1 MPVTDATDAHYDRNI
16 SDWRLVSRM
25 LTGEN
30 AREVLKRGAFEARR
44 TYRARKERAD
54 WKRYTADL
62 IGRLVGELVSS
73 AEQISRDTE
82 VSEEY
87 LSSVGA
93 AQESWTVLVID
104 LAETLLAY
112 DECWAIMDPG
122 QGLHIVPPQQVPRT
136 TSDAVVMKGAR
147 AESADGTV
155 FSDQESQ
162 EAWTIYYPD
171 RYEVYVETD
180 KNESGEEKLVD
191 EGEYAEGFAFQRE
204 EEPAPP
210 AVRITLPWKVSFGL
224 SVARA
229 HRSLYRMK
237 SKMDEALTNS
247 LGGLLQ
253 IATGGDDTLKTQIE
267 KALKK
272 GAIAV
277 PYDKEH
283 GTHEPVNVG
292 VEGLPHGAD
301 ALERKRRE
309 MYRTAYQSLEQASTQ
324 MSATEADARHGSG
337 PAAAM
342 SVLAETMQS
351 AEESI
356 LPILAQAEDFRNATR
371 TLEPDVDWPTDIGD
385 NDNANE
391 RLAKAI
397 FGRQRIPADVE
408 TATDVVMG
416 MYAEAGHD
424 PDRDAIEEQVRSR
437 MDRAAQAPT
446 DETIL

>member
-1 MPVTDATDAHYDRNI
+1 MPVTDATDAHYDRNLA
-16 SDWRLVSRM
+16 DWRLVSRM
-25 LTGEN
+25 LTGDD
-30 AREVLKRGAFEARR
+30 AREVLKRGSFEARR
-44 TYRARKERAD
+44 AYNARKERAD

-73 AEQISRDTE
+73 AEQIGRDTE
-82 VSEEY
+82 ASEEY

-93 AQESWTVLVID
+93 EQESWDVLVID

-112 DECWAIMDPG
+112 DECWAILDPA
-122 QGLHIVPPQQVPRT
+122 QGLRVVEPQQVPRT
-136 TSDAVVMKGAR
+136 TDSAVVMKGTR

-155 FSDQESQ
+155 FSDQEEQ
-162 EAWTIYYPD
+162 KAWTIYYPD
-171 RYEVYVETD
+171 RFEVYVESD
-180 KNESGEEKLVD
+180 QQGVAEELVD
-191 EGEYAEGFAFQRE
+191 DGEYAEGFQFQKDGQ
-204 EEPAPP
+204 PVPP
-210 AVRITLPWKVSFGL
+210 AVHITLPWKVSFGL

-229 HRSLYRMK
+229 HRALYRMK

-253 IATGGDDTLKTQIE
+253 IATGGDDKLKTQIE
-267 KALKK
+267 KALKD

-277 PYDKEH
+277 PYDSEH

-301 ALERKRRE
+301 ALERKRKE

-351 AEESI
+351 AEGSI
-356 LPILAQAEDFRNATR
+356 LPIVAQAEDFRNADR
-371 TLEPDVDWPTDIGD
+371 ELDPEVDWPTDIGD
-385 NDNANE
+385 NDDANE
-391 RLAKAI
+391 KLAKAI
-397 FGRQRIPADVE
+397 FGRQRLPADVE

-424 PDRDAIEEQVRSR
+424 PDRDQIEEEVRSR

-446 DETIL
+446 DDTIL

>member
-1 MPVTDATDAHYDRNI
+1 MPVTDATDAHYDRNLA
-16 SDWRLVSRM
+16 DWRLISRM
-25 LTGEN
+25 LTGDN
-30 AREVLKRGAFEARR
+30 AATVLKRGAFEARR
-44 TYRARKERAD
+44 AFRMRKERED

-82 VSEEY
+82 ASEEY

-93 AQESWTVLVID
+93 EQESWEVLTID
-104 LAETLLAY
+104 LAEVLLAY
-112 DECWAIMDPG
+112 DECWAILDPA

-136 TSDAVVMKGAR
+136 TESAVVMKGTR

-155 FSDQESQ
+155 FSDQAAQ
-162 EAWTIYYPD
+162 DAWTIYYAD
-171 RYEVYVETD
+171 HFEVYVETE
-180 KNESGEEKLVD
+180 KNESGQEKLVD
-191 EGEYAEGFAFQRE
+191 EGEYAEGFAFRRE
-204 EEPAPP
+204 GEPAPP
-210 AVRITLPWKVSFGL
+210 AVHISLPWRVSFGL

-229 HRSLYRMK
+229 HRALYRMK

-267 KALKK
+267 KALKD

-277 PYDKEH
+277 PYDSDH

-292 VEGLPHGAD
+292 VEGLPHGAE
-301 ALERKRRE
+301 ALERKRKE

-324 MSATEADARHGSG
+324 MSATEAESRHQGG

-342 SVLAETMQS
+342 NVLAETMQS

-356 LPILAQAEDFRNATR
+356 LPIVAQAEDFRNAGR
-371 TLEPDVDWPTDIGD
+371 ELEPSVDWPTDIGD
-385 NDNANE
+385 NDDANE

-397 FGRQRIPADVE
+397 FGRQRLPADVD

-424 PDRDAIEEQVRSR
+424 PDRDQIEEEVRSR

-446 DETIL
+446 DDTIL

>member
-1 MPVTDATDAHYDRNI
+1 MPVTEATDAHYDRNLA
-16 SDWRLVSRM
+16 DWRLVSRM
-25 LTGEN
+25 LTGDD
-30 AREVLKRGAFEARR
+30 ARAVLKRGSFEARR
-44 TYRARKERAD
+44 AYNARKERAD

-62 IGRLVGELVSS
+62 VGRLVGELVSS

-82 VSEEY
+82 ASEEY

-93 AQESWTVLVID
+93 EQESWAVLVVD
-104 LAETLLAY
+104 LAETLLGY
-112 DECWAIMDPG
+112 DECWAILDPA

-136 TSDAVVMKGAR
+136 TENAVVMKGTR

-155 FSDQESQ
+155 FSDQEEQ

-171 RYEVYVETD
+171 RFEVYVESD
-180 KNESGEEKLVD
+180 QQGVAEELVD
-191 EGEYAEGFAFQRE
+191 EGEYAEGFTFQRE
-204 EEPAPP
+204 GEPTPP
-210 AVRITLPWKVSFGL
+210 AVRISLPWKVSFGL

-229 HRSLYRMK
+229 HRALYRMK

-267 KALKK
+267 KALKD

-277 PYDKEH
+277 PYDSDH

-301 ALERKRRE
+301 ALERKRKE

-356 LPILAQAEDFRNATR
+356 LPIVAQAEDFRNAGR
-371 TLEPDVDWPTDIGD
+371 DLDPEVDWPTDIGD
-385 NDNANE
+385 NDDANE
-391 RLAKAI
+391 KLAKAI
-397 FGRQRIPADVE
+397 FGRQRLPADVD

-424 PDRDAIEEQVRSR
+424 PDRDEIEEQVRSR

-446 DETIL
+446 DDTIL